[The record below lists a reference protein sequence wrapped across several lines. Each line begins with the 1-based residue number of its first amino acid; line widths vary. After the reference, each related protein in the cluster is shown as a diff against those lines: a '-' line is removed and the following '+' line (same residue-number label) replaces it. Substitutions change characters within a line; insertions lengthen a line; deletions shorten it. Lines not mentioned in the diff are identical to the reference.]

1 MKNETYWKNQIPSSQ
16 MLRQIAKGTRLVK
29 NEDEK
34 NRHAANG
41 RGPFGQLTVLG
52 VLEMVEL
59 GSRLRDELHLFEDDN
74 EEHESDDNGTLHL
87 HRGRLFTPR
96 HPLHPRRIK
105 VTSTNFPRTIQSV
118 QGLLIGL
125 FPDSDDNNDEP
136 EQNDAVV
143 DIDTRHTSIMIP
155 DPQPRRTKQQEIL
168 EKKLASRPH
177 IIEKEYQMRDFALR
191 MTDALSDQL
200 GTGADDVSFG
210 VGEEGDDDDGDVP
223 HKDNKRK
230 QPLPWSQLSE
240 ITKCLQV
247 RDLLPNSITKDDVQR
262 IASHSAW
269 KWFEHLRHPPLAKL
283 AMNDLVCRIVNVLH
297 DGKNC
302 PRVGCI
308 EQDAPWLHIYSAHD
322 STLVGLLC
330 AFQLESPAQ
339 WPGYASYLKVE
350 LIKVETVTDEE
361 EKELEKDETEA
372 TNSNSNSVRHYVRFS
387 LNGEILPSRL
397 FLVEEKEEGDDDG
410 LPSHMIPLEH
420 LTAMVQ
426 DEAQ

>member
-1 MKNETYWKNQIPSSQ
+1 
-16 MLRQIAKGTRLVK
+16 
-29 NEDEK
+29 
-34 NRHAANG
+34 
-41 RGPFGQLTVLG
+41 
-52 VLEMVEL
+52 
-59 GSRLRDELHLFEDDN
+59 
-74 EEHESDDNGTLHL
+74 
-87 HRGRLFTPR
+87 
-96 HPLHPRRIK
+96 
-105 VTSTNFPRTIQSV
+105 
-118 QGLLIGL
+118 
-125 FPDSDDNNDEP
+125 
-136 EQNDAVV
+136 
-143 DIDTRHTSIMIP
+143 
-155 DPQPRRTKQQEIL
+155 
-168 EKKLASRPH
+168 
-177 IIEKEYQMRDFALR
+177 
-191 MTDALSDQL
+191 
-200 GTGADDVSFG
+200 
-210 VGEEGDDDDGDVP
+210 
-223 HKDNKRK
+223 
-230 QPLPWSQLSE
+230 
-240 ITKCLQV
+240 
-247 RDLLPNSITKDDVQR
+247 
-262 IASHSAW
+262 
-269 KWFEHLRHPPLAKL
+269 
-283 AMNDLVCRIVNVLH
+283 MNDLVCRIVNVLH